1 MLLSRKTSKHLKIEL
16 PQIIFKDINPK
27 GYKTKINGKIKAI
40 DIFIPLLKLVIEFDG
55 SYWHKDK
62 LALDKIKSE
71 MLMDEGYKVIRIREE
86 PLKKIHENDIVSTH
100 PYNGKEIT
108 DNILKRI
115 LETNDIFKIPMLNK
129 MYEYL
134 KKDGLQNE
142 KGLDRY
148 IDQILT
154 EKAERVKP

>member
-115 LETNDIFKIPMLNK
+115 LETYDIFKIPMLNK

-134 KKDGLQNE
+134 KKDSLQNE

-154 EKAERVKP
+154 EKAERSI